1 MRYLLLFLTST
12 LFVSA
17 DVYTIKWQSDDKV
30 EDYSMD
36 ILCLET
42 GFSTFKRY
50 SSITTS
56 VDVDLGLN
64 QTYKIFVLASSKNGE
79 LVASNTLTIKT
90 QKPKPVA
97 RLKAPFITAIKKNTN
112 E

>member
-1 MRYLLLFLTST
+1 MRYLLLFLTSA
-12 LFVSA
+12 LLVSA

-30 EDYSMD
+30 EDYCMD

-50 SSITTS
+50 SSATTS

-64 QTYKIFVLASSKNGE
+64 QTYKIVVFASSKNGG
-79 LVASNTLTIKT
+79 LVPSNTLTIKT
-90 QKPKPVA
+90 SQPKLAPK
-97 RLKAPFITAIKKNTN
+97 LKAPRITATKKIN